1 VTVWKPA
8 FGMALKAGGKE
19 GEKVNEAMEKAC
31 CFLEVA
37 STESGALVVVSGQ
50 G

>member
-1 VTVWKPA
+1 MEASFWDGPQ
-8 FGMALKAGGKE
+8 GGEE